1 MKNFPWNPSNN
12 LNEAHLEGG
21 FVATSQYLAE
31 IESENDNDF
40 GDWTEAQNTVEK
52 QEAAQS
58 STSRV
63 GEELQ
68 LDS

>member
-40 GDWTEAQNTVEK
+40 GDWTEA
-52 QEAAQS
+52 
-58 STSRV
+58 
-63 GEELQ
+63 
-68 LDS
+68 